1 MDKVIIEFLQ
11 TKFQVPFMEDGRTI
25 SGLWLAAT
33 VIFLLFV
40 ASISLVIACLGGTR
54 APPSQDKKGKKD

>member
-1 MDKVIIEFLQ
+1 M
-11 TKFQVPFMEDGRTI
+11 PFAEDGKTV

-40 ASISLVIACLGGTR
+40 ASICLVIACI
-54 APPSQDKKGKKD
+54 APGPAKEDKKAGKKD